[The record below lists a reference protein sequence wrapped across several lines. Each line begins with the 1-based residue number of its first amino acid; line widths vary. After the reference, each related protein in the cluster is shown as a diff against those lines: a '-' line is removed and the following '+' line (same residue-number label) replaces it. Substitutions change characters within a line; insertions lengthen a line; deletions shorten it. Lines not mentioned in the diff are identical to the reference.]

1 MEAVLQGV
9 HAAQQKGGFPAYVQM
24 GGIVHRLMVIPVIA
38 FIKGD
43 AKSGD
48 TLVLQFGGK
57 NCTFEVPRL
66 CFTGLKYQDDPM
78 HKCCWVRMVN

>member
-9 HAAQQKGGFPAYVQM
+9 HAAQQKGGFPAYVWM
-24 GGIVHRLMVIPVIA
+24 GNIVRRLMVIPVIA

-48 TLVLQFGGK
+48 TLVSRFGGK
-57 NCTFEVPRL
+57 NCTFWVPRL
-66 CFTGLKYQDDPM
+66 CFTGLKYLDDPM
-78 HKCCWVRMVN
+78 HTCCWV